1 VPDLLD
7 GLILLAVGL
16 VAGALNTIAGGGSF
30 LTLPVLIFLGL
41 PATLA
46 NGTNRVAIVLQNAGA
61 MWGFHGHKVLDWSW
75 ALAASVPATAG
86 AALGAWLALRVG
98 DETFKDLLAV
108 FMVVIS
114 LWTLVDPFGA
124 DKKKRIDKGKGRE
137 AAGARAYGAG
147 NAAGRGEAAEARG
160 EPGSRGV
167 AGVDGAAGEAP
178 TPAIAE
184 AISWRE
190 APPARRWGLTLG
202 FVVVGIYG
210 GFVQAGVGFLVLAA
224 TSLAGFD
231 LVRGNAIKG
240 VAIFFLSVLALAIFA
255 AGGQVDWA
263 TGLILAAGMVAGSLI
278 GVRLTVLKGHRWV
291 KGVVTAA
298 VIVFAVKLWLD

>member
-1 VPDLLD
+1 MPDLAD

-61 MWGFHGHKVLDWSW
+61 MWGFHGHRVLAWSW

-98 DETFKDLLAV
+98 DETFKHLLAL

-114 LWTLVDPFGA
+114 LWTLFDPFA
-124 DKKKRIDKGKGRE
+124 KRQRINEEKRAEEGDEAG
-137 AAGARAYGAG
+137 AAGA
-147 NAAGRGEAAEARG
+147 
-160 EPGSRGV
+160 
-167 AGVDGAAGEAP
+167 
-178 TPAIAE
+178 PAV
-184 AISWRE
+184 SWRA
-190 APPARRWGLTLG
+190 APPAKRWGLTLG
-202 FVVVGIYG
+202 FFVVGVYG

-224 TSLAGFD
+224 TTLAGFD

-240 VAIFFLSVLALAIFA
+240 VAIFFLSVLALLIFA
-255 AGGQVDWA
+255 GSGQVEWV
-263 TGLILAAGMVAGSLI
+263 TGLVLAAGMVAGSLI